1 MKKIINNADNFVEE
15 SISGLVKSY
24 PEIYKYSSET
34 NKVLMRSVKG
44 NNKVGLVSGGGSGHL
59 PLFTGYIGKGLL
71 DSCAIGN
78 VFASPS
84 VDEISTAIKSANSEK
99 GVLCIYGNYGG
110 DVMNFDMASEMLEME
125 DIKVE
130 SVVVADDVASASK
143 EEKEKRRGVTGM
155 LYVFKTTGAIAESG
169 ADFDEVKKIAIKT
182 NENIRTM
189 GIALTPTI
197 LPQAGKPT
205 FEIGDDEME
214 IGMGIHG
221 EPGIRRGKLKTAN
234 EITEELSEKLLS
246 DIDLNKGDKV
256 SILIN
261 SLGATPHE
269 ELFIVADKFNN
280 ILNDNGIIN
289 SKSYVGRYA
298 TSMEMAGMS
307 ITILKLDDELE
318 KLLLEEANCPF
329 WYLSLIHI

>member
-130 SVVVADDVASASK
+130 SVVVADDVASAPK

-155 LYVFKTTGAIAESG
+155 LYVYKTTGAIAESG
-169 ADFDEVKKIAIKT
+169 ADFDEVKRVAVKT

-246 DIDLNKGDKV
+246 DIDLSKGDKV

-269 ELFIVADKFNN
+269 ELFIVANKFNN

-289 SKSYVGRYA
+289 AKSYVGRYA

-318 KLLLEEANCPF
+318 KLLLVEANCPF
-329 WYLSLIHI
+329 WY

>member
-1 MKKIINNADNFVEE
+1 MKKIINNPDDFVEE
-15 SISGLVKSY
+15 SIKGLVNSY
-24 PEIYKYSSET
+24 PEIYKFSSET
-34 NKVLMRSVKG
+34 NKVLTRYTQAS
-44 NNKVGLVSGGGSGHL
+44 NKVGLVSGGGSGHL
-59 PLFTGYIGKGLL
+59 PLFTGYIGIGLL

-84 VDEISTAIKSANSEK
+84 VDEISTAIKSANSGK

-130 SVVVADDVASASK
+130 SIVVADDVASASFD
-143 EEKEKRRGVTGM
+143 EREKRRGVTGM
-155 LYVFKTTGAIAESG
+155 LFVFKITGAMAETG
-169 ADFDEVKKIAIKT
+169 AEFDEVKRIAIKT

-205 FEIGDDEME
+205 FQIGDDEME

-246 DIDLNKGDKV
+246 DISLSKGDRV
-256 SILIN
+256 SILVN

-269 ELFIVADKFNN
+269 ELFIVANKFNN

-307 ITILKLDDELE
+307 ISILKLDDELE
-318 KLLLEEANCPF
+318 KLLLEKANCPF
-329 WYLSLIHI
+329 WY

>member
-169 ADFDEVKKIAIKT
+169 ADFDEVKRVALKT

-221 EPGIRRGKLKTAN
+221 EPGIRRGKLKSAN
-234 EITEELSEKLLS
+234 EITEELSEKLLN

-329 WYLSLIHI
+329 WY

>member
-1 MKKIINNADNFVEE
+1 M
-15 SISGLVKSY
+15 
-24 PEIYKYSSET
+24 
-34 NKVLMRSVKG
+34 
-44 NNKVGLVSGGGSGHL
+44 VSGGGSGHL

-130 SVVVADDVASASK
+130 SIVVADDVASASK

-169 ADFDEVKKIAIKT
+169 ADFDEVKRVALKT

-329 WYLSLIHI
+329 WY

>member
-169 ADFDEVKKIAIKT
+169 ADFDEVIRVAVKT

-280 ILNDNGIIN
+280 ILNDNGVVN

-329 WYLSLIHI
+329 WY

>member
-130 SVVVADDVASASK
+130 SIVVADDVASASK

-169 ADFDEVKKIAIKT
+169 ADFDEVKRVALKT

-234 EITEELSEKLLS
+234 EITEELSEKLLN

-329 WYLSLIHI
+329 WY

>member
-130 SVVVADDVASASK
+130 SIVVADDVASASK

-169 ADFDEVKKIAIKT
+169 ADFDEVKRVAVKT

-246 DIDLNKGDKV
+246 DIELNKGDKV

-329 WYLSLIHI
+329 WY

>member
-130 SVVVADDVASASK
+130 SIVVADDVASAAK

-169 ADFDEVKKIAIKT
+169 ADFDEVKRVAVKT

-269 ELFIVADKFNN
+269 ELFIVANKFNN
-280 ILNDNGIIN
+280 ILSDNGIIN

-329 WYLSLIHI
+329 WY

>member
-169 ADFDEVKKIAIKT
+169 ADFDEVKKVALKT

-329 WYLSLIHI
+329 WY

>member
-169 ADFDEVKKIAIKT
+169 ADFDEVKRVALKT

-280 ILNDNGIIN
+280 ILNDNGIVN

-318 KLLLEEANCPF
+318 KLLLEESNCPF
-329 WYLSLIHI
+329 WY

>member
-1 MKKIINNADNFVEE
+1 MKKIINNPDDFVSE
-15 SISGLVKSY
+15 SIKGLVVSY
-24 PEIYKYSSET
+24 PENYQFSSDT
-34 NKVLMRSVKG
+34 NKVLLRKNKS

-59 PLFTGYIGKGLL
+59 PLFTGYIGAGLL

-84 VDEISTAIKSANSEK
+84 VDEISTAIKEANSGK

-130 SVVVADDVASASK
+130 SIVVADDVASASN
-143 EEKEKRRGVTGM
+143 EEKDKRRGVTGM
-155 LYVFKTTGAIAESG
+155 LYVFKTTGAIAETG
-169 ADFDEVKKIAIKT
+169 ADFDEVKRIALKT

-205 FEIGDDEME
+205 FEIGNDEME

-221 EPGIRRGKLKTAN
+221 EPGIRRGKLKSAD
-234 EITEELSEKLLS
+234 EITEELSEKLLG
-246 DIDLNKGDKV
+246 DINLSNGDKV
-256 SILIN
+256 SILVN

-269 ELFIVADKFNN
+269 ELFIVANKFNS
-280 ILNDNGIIN
+280 ILNDKGIIN

-298 TSMEMAGMS
+298 TSMEMSGLS
-307 ITILKLDDELE
+307 ISILKLDDELE
-318 KLLLEEANCPF
+318 KLLLEKANCPF
-329 WYLSLIHI
+329 WY

>member
-1 MKKIINNADNFVEE
+1 MKKIINHPDDFVNE
-15 SISGLVKSY
+15 SIQGLVISY
-24 PEIYKYSSET
+24 PEIYKFSSDT
-34 NKVLMRSVKG
+34 NKVLKRTNKAS
-44 NNKVGLVSGGGSGHL
+44 NKVGLVSGGGSGHL
-59 PLFTGYIGKGLL
+59 PLFTGYIGEGLL

-84 VDEISTAIKSANSEK
+84 VDEISTAIKEANSGK

-110 DVMNFDMASEMLEME
+110 DVMNFDMASEMLQME

-130 SVVVADDVASASK
+130 SIVVADDVASASLQ
-143 EEKEKRRGVTGM
+143 EKEKRRGVTGM
-155 LYVFKTTGAIAESG
+155 LYVFKITGAIAETG
-169 ADFDEVKKIAIKT
+169 ADIDEVKRIAIKT

-205 FEIGDDEME
+205 FEIDNDEME

-234 EITEELSEKLLS
+234 EITDELSEKLLN
-246 DIDLNKGDKV
+246 DINLSNGDRV
-256 SILIN
+256 SVLIN

-269 ELFIVADKFNN
+269 ELFIVSNKFNN
-280 ILNDNGIIN
+280 ILKDKGINNI
-289 SKSYVGRYA
+289 KSYVGRYA

-307 ITILKLDDELE
+307 ISILKLDDELE
-318 KLLLEEANCPF
+318 QLLLVNANCPF
-329 WYLSLIHI
+329 WY

>member
-1 MKKIINNADNFVEE
+1 MKKIINQPDDFVNE
-15 SISGLVKSY
+15 SIKGLVVSY
-24 PEIYKYSSET
+24 PEIYKFSTDT
-34 NKVLMRSVKG
+34 NKVLMRTKKSS
-44 NNKVGLVSGGGSGHL
+44 NKVGLVSGGGSGHL
-59 PLFTGYIGKGLL
+59 PLFTGYIGNGLL

-84 VDEISTAIKSANSEK
+84 VDEISTAIKSADSGK

-130 SVVVADDVASASK
+130 SIVVADDVASASN
-143 EEKEKRRGVTGM
+143 EEKDKRRGVTGM
-155 LYVFKTTGAIAESG
+155 LYVFKTTGAIAETG
-169 ADFDEVKKIAIKT
+169 ADFNEVKRIALKT

-205 FEIGDDEME
+205 FEIGEDEME

-221 EPGIRRGKLKTAN
+221 EPGIRRGKLRSAN
-234 EITEELSEKLLS
+234 EITEELSEKLLG
-246 DIDLNKGDKV
+246 DINLSKGDRV

-269 ELFIVADKFNN
+269 ELFIVANKFND
-280 ILNDNGIIN
+280 ILKDNGIVN

-307 ITILKLDDELE
+307 ISILKLDDELE
-318 KLLLEEANCPF
+318 KLLLEKANCPF
-329 WYLSLIHI
+329 WY

>member
-24 PEIYKYSSET
+24 PKIYKYSSET

-110 DVMNFDMASEMLEME
+110 DVMNFDMASEMLEMD

-169 ADFDEVKKIAIKT
+169 ADFDEVKRVAVKT

-221 EPGIRRGKLKTAN
+221 EPGIRRGKLKSAN
-234 EITEELSEKLLS
+234 EITEELSEKLLN

-329 WYLSLIHI
+329 WY

>member
-169 ADFDEVKKIAIKT
+169 ADFDEVKRVALKT

-234 EITEELSEKLLS
+234 EITEELSEKLLN

-269 ELFIVADKFNN
+269 ELFIVANKFNN
-280 ILNDNGIIN
+280 ILSDNGIIN

-329 WYLSLIHI
+329 WY

>member
-130 SVVVADDVASASK
+130 SIVVADDVASASK

-169 ADFDEVKKIAIKT
+169 ADFDEVKRVALKT

-269 ELFIVADKFNN
+269 ELFIVANKFNN

-329 WYLSLIHI
+329 WY

>member
-169 ADFDEVKKIAIKT
+169 ADFDEVKRVALKT

-221 EPGIRRGKLKTAN
+221 EPGIRRGKLKSAN

-318 KLLLEEANCPF
+318 RLLLEEANCPF
-329 WYLSLIHI
+329 WY

>member
-130 SVVVADDVASASK
+130 SIVVADDVASASK

-155 LYVFKTTGAIAESG
+155 LYV
-169 ADFDEVKKIAIKT
+169 
-182 NENIRTM
+182 
-189 GIALTPTI
+189 
-197 LPQAGKPT
+197 
-205 FEIGDDEME
+205 
-214 IGMGIHG
+214 
-221 EPGIRRGKLKTAN
+221 LKQ
-234 EITEELSEKLLS
+234 L
-246 DIDLNKGDKV
+246 V
-256 SILIN
+256 
-261 SLGATPHE
+261 P
-269 ELFIVADKFNN
+269 
-280 ILNDNGIIN
+280 
-289 SKSYVGRYA
+289 
-298 TSMEMAGMS
+298 
-307 ITILKLDDELE
+307 
-318 KLLLEEANCPF
+318 
-329 WYLSLIHI
+329 

>member
-130 SVVVADDVASASK
+130 SIVVADDVASASK

-169 ADFDEVKKIAIKT
+169 ADFDEVKRVALKT

-246 DIDLNKGDKV
+246 DIDLNKGDKI

-269 ELFIVADKFNN
+269 ELFIVANKFNN
-280 ILNDNGIIN
+280 ILSDNGIIN

-329 WYLSLIHI
+329 WY

>member
-169 ADFDEVKKIAIKT
+169 AEFDEVKRVALKT

-280 ILNDNGIIN
+280 ILNDNGIVN

-318 KLLLEEANCPF
+318 KLLVEEANCPF
-329 WYLSLIHI
+329 WY

>member
-24 PEIYKYSSET
+24 PDIYKYSSET

-130 SVVVADDVASASK
+130 SIVVADDVASASK

-169 ADFDEVKKIAIKT
+169 ADFDEVKRVAVKT

-234 EITEELSEKLLS
+234 EITEELSEKLLN

-256 SILIN
+256 PILIN

-280 ILNDNGIIN
+280 ILNDNGIVN

-329 WYLSLIHI
+329 WY

>member
-169 ADFDEVKKIAIKT
+169 ADFDEVKRVALKT

-221 EPGIRRGKLKTAN
+221 EPGIRRGKLKSAN

-329 WYLSLIHI
+329 WY

>member
-34 NKVLMRSVKG
+34 NKVLTRPVKG

-130 SVVVADDVASASK
+130 SIVVADDVASASK

-169 ADFDEVKKIAIKT
+169 ADFDDVKRIAIKT

-329 WYLSLIHI
+329 WY

>member
-1 MKKIINNADNFVEE
+1 MKKIINQPDDFVNE
-15 SISGLVKSY
+15 SIKGLVVSY
-24 PEIYKYSSET
+24 PEIYKFSTDT
-34 NKVLMRSVKG
+34 NKVLMRTKKSS
-44 NNKVGLVSGGGSGHL
+44 NKVGLVSGGGSGHL
-59 PLFTGYIGKGLL
+59 PLFTGYIGNGLL

-84 VDEISTAIKSANSEK
+84 VDEISTAIKSADSGK

-130 SVVVADDVASASK
+130 SIVVADDVASASN
-143 EEKEKRRGVTGM
+143 EEKDKRRGVTGM
-155 LYVFKTTGAIAESG
+155 LYVFKTTGAIAETG
-169 ADFDEVKKIAIKT
+169 ADFNEVKRIALKT

-205 FEIGDDEME
+205 FEIGEDEME

-221 EPGIRRGKLKTAN
+221 EPGIRRGKLRSAN
-234 EITEELSEKLLS
+234 EITEELSEKLLG
-246 DIDLNKGDKV
+246 DINLSKGDRV

-269 ELFIVADKFNN
+269 ELFIVANKFND
-280 ILNDNGIIN
+280 ILKDNGIVN

-307 ITILKLDDELE
+307 ISILKLDDELE
-318 KLLLEEANCPF
+318 KLLLEKTNCPF
-329 WYLSLIHI
+329 WY

>member
-44 NNKVGLVSGGGSGHL
+44 NNKVGFVSGGGSGHL

-169 ADFDEVKKIAIKT
+169 ADFDEVKRVALKT

-329 WYLSLIHI
+329 WY

>member
-1 MKKIINNADNFVEE
+1 
-15 SISGLVKSY
+15 
-24 PEIYKYSSET
+24 
-34 NKVLMRSVKG
+34 
-44 NNKVGLVSGGGSGHL
+44 
-59 PLFTGYIGKGLL
+59 
-71 DSCAIGN
+71 
-78 VFASPS
+78 
-84 VDEISTAIKSANSEK
+84 
-99 GVLCIYGNYGG
+99 
-110 DVMNFDMASEMLEME
+110 MNFDMASEMLEME

-169 ADFDEVKKIAIKT
+169 ADFDEVKRVAVKT

-205 FEIGDDEME
+205 FEIGDEEME

-329 WYLSLIHI
+329 WY

>member
-110 DVMNFDMASEMLEME
+110 DVMNFDMASEMLQME

-130 SVVVADDVASASK
+130 SIVVADDVASASK

-169 ADFDEVKKIAIKT
+169 ADFDEVKRVAIKT

-329 WYLSLIHI
+329 WY

>member
-34 NKVLMRSVKG
+34 NKVLMRSVRG

-130 SVVVADDVASASK
+130 SIVVADDVASAAK

-169 ADFDEVKKIAIKT
+169 ADFDEVKRVALKT

-234 EITEELSEKLLS
+234 EITEELSEKLLN

-329 WYLSLIHI
+329 WY

>member
-169 ADFDEVKKIAIKT
+169 ADFDEVKRVAVKT

-269 ELFIVADKFNN
+269 ELFIVANKFNN

-329 WYLSLIHI
+329 WY

>member
-130 SVVVADDVASASK
+130 SIVVADDVASAAK

-169 ADFDEVKKIAIKT
+169 ADFDEVKRVALKT

-280 ILNDNGIIN
+280 ILNDNGIVN

-329 WYLSLIHI
+329 WY